1 MPNAVKDNIKDGIP
15 EGDHLNETNDED
27 ELENLGLNGKIK
39 YFPKMFVTVIYIVI
53 LFVSFGT
60 ILVQLMIFAKGL

>member
-1 MPNAVKDNIKDGIP
+1 MMMAGEADD
-15 EGDHLNETNDED
+15 NDED

-53 LFVSFGT
+53 LVVSIGT